1 MGDDIRERLE
11 KIVEKMPAFPAS
23 VNTILDITSDINCAP
38 KDLVKVIEL
47 DPVLTAKVLKLVNSA
62 YFGLS
67 REVTSVKHS
76 VVYVGI
82 NTIKNVAISI
92 AAIGVLPHTSSG
104 GYDLDRFL
112 DHSLTT
118 AAIARLLGRSKGVT
132 ENDLG
137 DYFVASLLHDI
148 GQMVVGQYM
157 PEEFQRALT
166 ISNEQNV
173 PICEAEQQVFGLDH
187 AEIGAMLAESWQ
199 LPAQLISCIR
209 NHHQI
214 ADIDEPSILEKT
226 IFVANQV
233 SKLMEDNNS
242 GLSQQEV
249 IPQPILEW
257 LGMPVE
263 NVAES
268 LDGLDEEIQK
278 CNIFVQ
284 KN

>member
-1 MGDDIRERLE
+1 MSDIRERLE

-23 VNTILDITSDINCAP
+23 VSTILEITSDINCAP

-104 GYDLDRFL
+104 GYNLDRFL
-112 DHSLTT
+112 NHSLTT
-118 AAIARLLGRSKGVT
+118 AAIARLLGRSKGVS
-132 ENDLG
+132 ENELG
-137 DYFVASLLHDI
+137 DYFVGSLLHDI

-157 PEEFQRALT
+157 PEEFQQALA
-166 ISNEQNV
+166 ICYERKIA
-173 PICEAEQQVFGLDH
+173 ICEAEREVFGLDH

-199 LPAQLISCIR
+199 LPSQLISCIR

-214 ADIDEPSILEKT
+214 AEIEEPSLLEKT
-226 IFVANQV
+226 IFIANQV
-233 SKLMEDNNS
+233 SKGMDDEDS
-242 GLSQQEV
+242 GLSQPEPV
-249 IPQPILEW
+249 PQPILDW

-263 NVAES
+263 EVADS
-268 LDGLDEEIQK
+268 LEGLDEEIEKCKIFAQK
-278 CNIFVQ
+278 
-284 KN
+284 

>member
-1 MGDDIRERLE
+1 MSDMRERLE

-23 VNTILDITSDINCAP
+23 VSTILDITSDINCAP

-112 DHSLTT
+112 NHSLST
-118 AAIARLLGRSKGVT
+118 AAIARLLARSKGVT
-132 ENDLG
+132 ENDIG

-148 GQMVVGQYM
+148 GQMVLGQYM
-157 PEEFQRALT
+157 PEEFQQVLT
-166 ISNEQNV
+166 ICHERNI
-173 PICEAEQQVFGLDH
+173 PICEAEREVFGLDH
-187 AEIGAMLAESWQ
+187 AEIGAMLAESWE
-199 LPAQLISCIR
+199 LPAQLITCIR

-214 ADIDEPSILEKT
+214 GDIEDPSLLEKT
-226 IFVANQV
+226 IFIANQV
-233 SKLMEDNNS
+233 SKGMEDDDS
-242 GLSQQEV
+242 GLSQQEP
-249 IPQPILEW
+249 IPEPIQEW
-257 LGMPVE
+257 LGISVGE
-263 NVAES
+263 VAES
-268 LDGLDEEIQK
+268 LDGLDEEIEK
-278 CNIFVQ
+278 CNIFIQ
-284 KN
+284 K